1 MKHLFLLLFTFI
13 FLTLLPA
20 QQAYNK
26 GVKVETML
34 KTDTTAIGQKIVF
47 PSSANDE
54 VTIAKVTLPPGTST
68 GWHKHARPVFA
79 YVVSGVLKVRMQNG
93 KVNEFLPSSTFAE
106 MINTLHEGFNDTTTD
121 VVLIA
126 FYLGEKG
133 QPLTTNH

>member
-1 MKHLFLLLFTFI
+1 
-13 FLTLLPA
+13 
-20 QQAYNK
+20 
-26 GVKVETML
+26 ML
-34 KTDTTAIGQKIVF
+34 KSEFKNKQGNIDII
-47 PSSANDE
+47 DE

-133 QPLTTNH
+133 QPLTTNN

>member
-1 MKHLFLLLFTFI
+1 MKHLFLLLFTFF

-133 QPLTTNH
+133 QPLTTNN

>member
-1 MKHLFLLLFTFI
+1 MKHLFLFLFTFF

-26 GVKVETML
+26 GVKVETLL

-54 VTIAKVTLPPGTST
+54 VTIAKVILPPGTST

-79 YVVSGVLKVRMQNG
+79 YVVSGVLKV
-93 KVNEFLPSSTFAE
+93 
-106 MINTLHEGFNDTTTD
+106 
-121 VVLIA
+121 
-126 FYLGEKG
+126 
-133 QPLTTNH
+133 